1 MVLQEVQEAVVAAI
15 QVLQVVQLH
24 QDKEIMVELDMEP
37 QDMKVAAVVV
47 LAK

>member
-37 QDMKVAAVVV
+37 QDMKVAAVAV
-47 LAK
+47 LVK